1 MRLSFVA
8 VGVLACV
15 ISCVSAKNPGIWT
28 DDQTSVVQPPG
39 YVDTALSRRE
49 SAPSPTPTKQITNAE
64 RLRRHLPLLP
74 PTRRTGALSP
84 RASCVPLADGTGTIQ
99 VRRASNGNILGYI
112 RKTFDSQG
120 SYTFSSNILD
130 ALTVK
135 LSSTSISSGAQEIS
149 AVGGPDGA
157 HPLIGAVGGSAGYD
171 FNPGQLGYRYAYLS
185 GAGHTNANSPPSFTA
200 GHSIQ
205 SLGYNGPA
213 ESTTWFVDC
222 LTLDITAQWT
232 NADGSQPP
240 TSLFY
245 DPPVDFV
252 GLVGDFNQFVSTFPG
267 EGAYLVTLHFIPA
280 GI

>member
-8 VGVLACV
+8 FGVLACF
-15 ISCVSAKNPGIWT
+15 ISCVSAKNAGIWT

-49 SAPSPTPTKQITNAE
+49 YAPSPAPTKRITNAE

-84 RASCVPLADGTGTIQ
+84 RASCVPLADGRGTIQ
-99 VRRASNGNILGYI
+99 VRRASNGNVLGYI
-112 RKTFDSQG
+112 RKAFDGQN
-120 SYTFSSNILD
+120 SYTFSSNVLD

-149 AVGGPDGA
+149 AVAGPDPA
-157 HPLIGAVGGSAGYD
+157 HPLIGAVGGSGGYN
-171 FNPGQLGYRYAYLS
+171 FNPGQLGYAYLS
-185 GAGHTNANSPPSFTA
+185 GTGHTPANSPPSSTA

-205 SLGYNGPA
+205 SLGYNAPA
-213 ESTTWFVDC
+213 ESTIWFVDC

-232 NADGSQPP
+232 NADGSRPA

-252 GLVGDFNQFVSTFPG
+252 GLIGDFNKFVSTFPG